1 MLNGNEEIEMTVSGL
16 KELNGE
22 ELISGARELACS
34 ESEIEGDNFVKE
46 GGR

>member
-1 MLNGNEEIEMTVSGL
+1 MTVGGL
-16 KELNGE
+16 KEVNRE
-22 ELISGARELACS
+22 ELISGANELACS

>member
-1 MLNGNEEIEMTVSGL
+1 MGGL

-22 ELISGARELACS
+22 ELISGARDLACS